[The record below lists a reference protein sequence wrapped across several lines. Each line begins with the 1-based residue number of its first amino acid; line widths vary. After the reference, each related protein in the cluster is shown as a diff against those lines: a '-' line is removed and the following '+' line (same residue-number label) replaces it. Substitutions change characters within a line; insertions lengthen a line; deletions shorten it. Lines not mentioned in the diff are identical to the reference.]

1 MLHMHERGFYDFVK
15 LLVHF
20 ALFQNFQ
27 LFFFFMRQK
36 EKQRTK
42 AKALTYDF

>member
-1 MLHMHERGFYDFVK
+1 MHERGFYDFVK

-20 ALFQNFQ
+20 ALFRNFQ
-27 LFFFFMRQK
+27 LVFFMHQK
-36 EKQRTK
+36 ENRGLK